1 MVWEARYGGADGERG
16 GLKVERRD
24 VLTKLADAGEEA
36 LSKLSES
43 ARAERLA
50 GAFGGVRERLDELQK
65 KVLGLDALEQRVADL
80 ERRVEASE
88 HSRRRTPARGTA
100 AKKPRATSAR
110 KTAGTSKPR
119 AKRSEPEG

>member
-1 MVWEARYGGADGERG
+1 M
-16 GLKVERRD
+16 ERRD

-43 ARAERLA
+43 ARAERIV

-80 ERRVEASE
+80 ERRLDESE
-88 HSRRRTPARGTA
+88 RSRRRTPTRGTT
-100 AKKPRATSAR
+100 AKKPRATTSPR
-110 KTAGTSKPR
+110 KTGTTKPPSSR
-119 AKRSEPEG
+119 VEPES